1 MTYVNMIRTF
11 DCGVTGG
18 AGTLA
23 SDGVRGAAAAA
34 ASREF
39 LLRYLNAQKKCS
51 VSCINKSYQRTK
63 KRKKE
68 HTPVLT
74 QPAPRS

>member
-39 LLRYLNAQKKCS
+39 LLRYLNAQKNAAL
-51 VSCINKSYQRTK
+51 V
-63 KRKKE
+63 
-68 HTPVLT
+68 
-74 QPAPRS
+74 A